1 MTTTSS
7 TTAPSIATS
16 SSSAPQPITAY
27 YHMSGSPINQQHTE
41 DSWWRRPESLIAIMG
56 MALTGVIGYFTSAWT
71 VKDSISQLT
80 SQVSV
85 LQEKVTNVSEKIT
98 ELKASTN
105 GIPVIEKE
113 IAVIQTKLET
123 QSKTID
129 GLHKK

>member
-1 MTTTSS
+1 MTTPPSN
-7 TTAPSIATS
+7 TAPSITTG
-16 SSSAPQPITAY
+16 SSSAPQPTTAY
-27 YHMSGSPINQQHTE
+27 YPLPGIPPTNQHIE

-80 SQVSV
+80 SHVSV
-85 LQEKVTNVSEKIT
+85 LQEKVTHVSEKVT
-98 ELKASTN
+98 ELKTSTN
-105 GIPVIEKE
+105 GIPAIEKE

-129 GLHKK
+129 GMHKK